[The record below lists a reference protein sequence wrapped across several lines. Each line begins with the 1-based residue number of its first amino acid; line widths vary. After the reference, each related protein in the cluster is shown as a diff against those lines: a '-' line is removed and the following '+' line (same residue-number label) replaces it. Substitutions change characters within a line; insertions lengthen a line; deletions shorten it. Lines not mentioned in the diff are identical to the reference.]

1 MRKLTIAMGMLLTL
15 GSFYACSRDD
25 DMNSF
30 GNGGTLLIPEDGEED
45 FDSIYQ
51 ITYYNQ
57 YPDLNIKQ
65 GYWIQNNFLE
75 LIPQSTPPYSLLVW
89 WNDEQGKKAIDYI
102 LEKNPDVMTKE
113 AYSNRSNEYK
123 ITSDIYFESPYIYVS
138 SYYKTS
144 EWNSYNIVVLPQ
156 IILKMKDGKSVEAI
170 IRDYA
175 GILKLNE
182 EIEFKSLG
190 PYSLYVFD
198 CNVKTSRALLELNVE
213 IYQRDDVE
221 YSEFNT
227 YGDYDF

>member
-1 MRKLTIAMGMLLTL
+1 
-15 GSFYACSRDD
+15 
-25 DMNSF
+25 
-30 GNGGTLLIPEDGEED
+30 
-45 FDSIYQ
+45 
-51 ITYYNQ
+51 
-57 YPDLNIKQ
+57 
-65 GYWIQNNFLE
+65 
-75 LIPQSTPPYSLLVW
+75 
-89 WNDEQGKKAIDYI
+89 
-102 LEKNPDVMTKE
+102 MTKE
-113 AYSNRSNEYK
+113 AYSNRSYEYR

-190 PYSLYVFD
+190 PYSLYVFN

-227 YGDYDF
+227 YGDYDFWFMQQRLLNLLGQSDEFLSFVTRGKVRSSESKYNYIEI